1 MVFRVIMVG
10 RGNKNHIIKMKS
22 KTLIEAIDLYPRT
35 QNKHSSANIYQQ
47 NSLVSNGH

>member
-1 MVFRVIMVG
+1 MMVFRVIMVG

-35 QNKHSSANIYQQ
+35 QNKHIYQQ